1 MLREFHISMTSFKQ
15 VQAFVTLAIKQPFEI
30 LVGNE
35 HQSINGKDFM
45 GMFSL
50 DYSRPVHVRV
60 RCSEEEFSQFRQ
72 DAAQIIA

>member
-1 MLREFHISMTSFKQ
+1 MLREFHISMTSFQQ
-15 VQAFVTLAIKQPFEI
+15 VHAFVALAIKQPFEV

-50 DYSRPVHVRV
+50 DYSRPVSVRA
-60 RCSEEEFSQFRQ
+60 RCSEEEFLRFRQ
-72 DAAQIIA
+72 DAAQIVV